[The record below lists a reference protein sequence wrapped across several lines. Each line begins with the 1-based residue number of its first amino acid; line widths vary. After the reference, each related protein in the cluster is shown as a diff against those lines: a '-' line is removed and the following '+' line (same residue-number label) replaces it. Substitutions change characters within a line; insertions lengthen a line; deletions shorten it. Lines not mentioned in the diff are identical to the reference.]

1 MITVKQYSSQWDVK
15 PFLFLSRCSSLLLT
29 DQDIE
34 RGNKK
39 KEKYDMRRSYIKK
52 KQYKTEEMWECEW
65 WQKIK
70 TNDQIKNHDETNI
83 P

>member
-15 PFLFLSRCSSLLLT
+15 LLPFLSRSSSFLLT
-29 DQDIE
+29 DQDTE

-39 KEKYDMRRSYIKK
+39 KDKDAMRRSYIKEK
-52 KQYKTEEMWECEW
+52 GYKTEEMWECEW

-70 TNDQIKNHDETNI
+70 INDQIKNNAETNI